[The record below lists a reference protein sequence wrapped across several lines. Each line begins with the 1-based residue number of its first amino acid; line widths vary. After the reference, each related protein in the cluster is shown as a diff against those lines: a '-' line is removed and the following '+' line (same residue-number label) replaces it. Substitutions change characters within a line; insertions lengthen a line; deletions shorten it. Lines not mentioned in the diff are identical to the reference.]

1 MEEIENPL
9 VEISDYPVR
18 GGKTLRTY
26 DFIFP
31 KFQFILPKFHFI
43 LPKFYFA
50 PPWRIFISTEQLRN
64 PSVELKL
71 HQSHE
76 CPDVGTHG

>member
-18 GGKTLRTY
+18 DGKILRTY
-26 DFIFP
+26 D
-31 KFQFILPKFHFI
+31 FILPKFHFI

-50 PPWRIFISTEQLRN
+50 PTWRIFIPHGAIAKFLR
-64 PSVELKL
+64 
-71 HQSHE
+71 
-76 CPDVGTHG
+76 GT

>member
-18 GGKTLRTY
+18 GGETLRTY
-26 DFIFP
+26 D
-31 KFQFILPKFHFI
+31 FILPKFHFI
-43 LPKFYFA
+43 LPKFYFG
-50 PPWRIFISTEQLRN
+50 PPWGIFISTEQLRN
-64 PSVELKL
+64 SSVELKL